1 MQLPKILKLFSR
13 RRLLAFLAIM
23 GPGLVTS
30 TADNDAGGIATYS
43 TLGAVYGYQMLWI
56 LWLITLSLGVV
67 QEMVARMGVVTGKG
81 LSDLIREEFG
91 VKTTAFAMFTLL
103 IANIATTIAE
113 FVGIAAASELLGIPK
128 FVTVPLAAIF
138 VWFIVVRGNYKRAE
152 KIFLILSLAFLTYIF
167 AAFLARPEWHAVA
180 RGLITPTIVPETEF
194 ILLFIATVGT
204 TITPWMQFYLQASI
218 VDKGLAVKDLA
229 YARADVLFGA
239 FITNFFSFFMIV
251 ATGATLFVA
260 GMRHLSSAEQA
271 AQALAPIA
279 GPLAGELFAIGLL
292 GASLLGASILP
303 LSTAYAIC
311 EAFGWERGV
320 NQEMSDAPIFYGL
333 YTGLIVIGALVAL
346 IPGAPLFL
354 ILLLSQDVNG
364 ILLPVILIL
373 MLRLANNR
381 RLMGNHINSR
391 FANALGWGTAIT
403 LIIATMVLVFSS
415 VFGFPA

>member
-1 MQLPKILKLFSR
+1 MRQFFKRFSR

-30 TADNDAGGIATYS
+30 TADNDAGGIATYAV
-43 TLGAVYGYQMLWI
+43 LGAAYGFQMLWI
-56 LWLITLSLGVV
+56 LLLITISLGVV

-138 VWFIVVRGNYKRAE
+138 VWFVVVRGNYKRAE
-152 KIFLILSLAFLTYIF
+152 KIFLMLSLVFLTYIF
-167 AAFLARPEWHAVA
+167 AAFLARPDWGEVA
-180 RGLITPTIVPETEF
+180 RGLTTPTIVPETKF
-194 ILLFIATVGT
+194 VLLFIATVGT

-218 VDKGLAVKDLA
+218 VDKGLAVNDLA

-239 FITNFFSFFMIV
+239 FITDFFSFFMIV
-251 ATGATLFVA
+251 ATGATLFIA
-260 GMRHLSSAEQA
+260 GIRDISSAAQA

-303 LSTAYAIC
+303 LSTSYAIC

-320 NQEMSDAPIFYGL
+320 NHELRDAPIFYGL

-373 MLRLANNR
+373 MLRLTNNR
-381 RLMGNHINSR
+381 RLMGKHVNSR
-391 FANALGWGTAIT
+391 FANALGWGTALT
-403 LIIATMVLVFSS
+403 VIIATIILVFSS
-415 VFGFPA
+415 VFGFPG

>member
-1 MQLPKILKLFSR
+1 MHLPKISKPFSR

-43 TLGAVYGYQMLWI
+43 TLGAAYGYQMLWI
-56 LWLITLSLGVV
+56 LLLITLSLGVV

-113 FVGIAAASELLGIPK
+113 FVGIAAASELLGMPK
-128 FVTVPLAAIF
+128 FITVPLAAMF
-138 VWFIVVRGNYKRAE
+138 VWFVVVRGDYKRAE
-152 KIFLILSLAFLTYIF
+152 KIFLILSLVFLTYIF
-167 AAFLARPEWHAVA
+167 AAFLARPDWNAVA
-180 RGLITPTIVPETEF
+180 RGLTTPTIVPETKF

-218 VDKGLAVKDLA
+218 VDKGLAAKDLA

-239 FITNFFSFFMIV
+239 FVTNFFSFFMIV

-260 GMRHLSSAEQA
+260 GMHNISSAEQA

-279 GPLAGELFAIGLL
+279 GPLAGELFALGLL

-373 MLRLANNR
+373 MLRLANNQ

-391 FANALGWGTAIT
+391 FANALGWGTAVT
-403 LIIATMVLVFSS
+403 LIVATIVLVFGS